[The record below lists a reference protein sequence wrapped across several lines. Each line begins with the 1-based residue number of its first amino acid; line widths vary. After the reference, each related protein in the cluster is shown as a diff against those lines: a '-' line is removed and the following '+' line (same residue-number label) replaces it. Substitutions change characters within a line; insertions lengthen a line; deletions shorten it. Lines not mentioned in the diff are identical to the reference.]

1 MNQRRG
7 FSLAELILCLGIL
20 ATALVFLTSF
30 FISLYRS
37 ADKSGN
43 TAAGVRVAETV
54 INQQLHDIFKGTHP
68 TLTKVLFF
76 TTNGPSVTGSL
87 QLAST
92 EFQYQMDFVTVQNA
106 IGSGDLGDGL
116 PGNRVKA
123 VTVKCW
129 WWGADA
135 ASRRTG
141 QGRLSV
147 ELHRLVNENDEF

>member
-1 MNQRRG
+1 MNRKG

-43 TAAGVRVAETV
+43 TAAGVHVAETV

-68 TLTKVLFF
+68 TLTKTGFF
-76 TTNGPSVTGSL
+76 TTNGPSVTGRL

-92 EFQYQMDFVTVQNA
+92 EFQYQMDFVTVQDA
-106 IGSGDLGDGL
+106 VLGGDLGAGL
-116 PGNRVKA
+116 AGNRVKA

-129 WWGADA
+129 WWGAGA
-135 ASRRTG
+135 TSQRSG

>member
-1 MNQRRG
+1 MNRKG

-30 FISLYRS
+30 FISLYHS

-43 TAAGVRVAETV
+43 TAAGVHVAETV
-54 INQQLHDIFKGTHP
+54 INQQLHDIYKGTHP
-68 TLTKVLFF
+68 TLTKTGFF
-76 TTNGPSVTGSL
+76 NTNGPSIVGSL

-92 EFQYQMDFVTVQNA
+92 EFQYQMDFVTVQNT
-106 IGSGDLGDGL
+106 SGADLGSGL
-116 PGNRVKA
+116 PGNRVKS

-129 WWGADA
+129 WWGPV
-135 ASRRTG
+135 STSQRTG

-147 ELHRLVNENDEF
+147 ELHRLVNENDDF

>member
-1 MNQRRG
+1 MNRRG

-30 FISLYRS
+30 FISLYHS

-43 TAAGVRVAETV
+43 TSSGVHVAETV
-54 INQQLHDIFKGTHP
+54 LNQQLHDIYRGTHP
-68 TLTKVLFF
+68 TLTKATFF
-76 TTNGPSVTGSL
+76 ATNGPSLTGRL

-92 EFQYQMDFVTVQNA
+92 EFQYQMDFATVQNA
-106 IGSGDLGDGL
+106 ASGGDLGAGL

-129 WWGADA
+129 WWGSNAN
-135 ASRRTG
+135 SQRTG